1 VPVRICTEHR
11 CATQDHLQT
20 GPQCL
25 GEYTFEY
32 AVYPHDGDVWAGNVY
47 QASQQYLM
55 EPLIY
60 QLSKHDNENA
70 LLPLSKSF
78 LTIEPVGIEVSA
90 FKKAQDSDA
99 CVLRLYNPSGSMIE
113 GKLKF
118 AVKPKTVELVTLNE
132 ELLRKLV
139 LIHDEI
145 GFEFEPFK
153 IVTFRLTF

>member
-1 VPVRICTEHR
+1 MDHRLRAGFPTYIAAEQSVAQGHFNLDTRPIDRPRDVNGIRDDGMGTLPMQHFVDLSDDSAGLALLNRNILEYEISDDPSRTAFLTLLRCVPVRICTEHR

-60 QLSKHDNENA
+60 QLSKHDN
-70 LLPLSKSF
+70 
-78 LTIEPVGIEVSA
+78 
-90 FKKAQDSDA
+90 
-99 CVLRLYNPSGSMIE
+99 
-113 GKLKF
+113 
-118 AVKPKTVELVTLNE
+118 
-132 ELLRKLV
+132 
-139 LIHDEI
+139 
-145 GFEFEPFK
+145 
-153 IVTFRLTF
+153 